1 MIRELAKASKRT
13 VDEVLYGEVQAVLER
28 TTALTKA
35 GKTAAKVAME
45 AEASPRTWATYN
57 GKRYAVGKVTLHS
70 RAKGKPRSRPGAG
83 MRFPDF
89 IWVQLQGMMKASIA
103 KRVAYAKGARGL
115 GKRHWVDVGRSLGM
129 PIKAPNYAKNAHPMP
144 RGTTIAIRR
153 KSIMKTAYTIGSSYS
168 NNRWVNAPRALRSA
182 VTGRV
187 GFFKKNLQRGV
198 FLNAGAVARKYGAT
212 VSR

>member
-35 GKTAAKVAME
+35 GKTAALVAKE
-45 AEASPRTWATYN
+45 AEANPRTWATYN
-57 GKRYAVGKVTLHS
+57 GKRYAVGPVTLNTRS
-70 RAKGKPRSRPGAG
+70 GKPRKRPGTG
-83 MRFPDF
+83 MRYPNF
-89 IWVQLQGMMKASIA
+89 IWVQIQGMMRASLA
-103 KRVAYAKGARGL
+103 KRVAYARGARGL

-144 RGTTIAIRR
+144 RGTTIAIKR

-182 VTGRV
+182 VGGRV